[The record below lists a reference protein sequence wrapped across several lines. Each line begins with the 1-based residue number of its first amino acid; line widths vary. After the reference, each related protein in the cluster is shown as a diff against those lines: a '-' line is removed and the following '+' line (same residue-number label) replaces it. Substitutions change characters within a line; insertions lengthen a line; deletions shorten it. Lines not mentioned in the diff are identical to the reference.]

1 MNLLTW
7 IVVGLISGWLA
18 GVAMKGG
25 GFGIVGDIIIGVV
38 GALLGGFLATRI
50 FDIANPVSGFNLET
64 IFVAF
69 LGAVVVIFILRLFTW
84 RRIRV

>member
-38 GALLGGFLATRI
+38 GALLGGFLASKMLN
-50 FDIANPVSGFNLET
+50 IADPVSGFNLET
-64 IFVAF
+64 ILVAF
-69 LGAVVVIFILRLFTW
+69 LGSVLVIFILRLFTG
-84 RRIRV
+84 RRLRV